1 MWQQERTCK
10 NDQSTIGECCV
21 KLCLDVGNSHIYG
34 GVYDS
39 ARLLMTFRKSSR
51 TGASSDEYG
60 LFFRSVLRENNVN
73 PDLVT
78 DVALCS
84 VVPEV
89 VYTISAACQKYFN
102 TAPFILQAGVK
113 TGLKIQY
120 RNPLEVGADRIANA
134 IAGADRYPRENL
146 IIVDLGTATTLC
158 VIGKDRSYR
167 GGIILPGLKM
177 SMQALESGTSKLG
190 SVEIIRRD
198 KCLGRDTAESI
209 QSGLF
214 FGHLGALR
222 EIMQRV
228 QIETFGG
235 DKPKVL
241 ATGGFASLFDG
252 SGLFDEIVPDLVL
265 KGLEIALDMN
275 LDAAKSRS

>member
-1 MWQQERTCK
+1 M
-10 NDQSTIGECCV
+10 

-39 ARLLMTFRKSSR
+39 GRALLTFRKSSK

-60 LFFRSVLRENNVN
+60 LFFRSVLRENNLD
-73 PDLVT
+73 PELIDSI
-78 DVALCS
+78 ALCS

-89 VYTISAACQKYFN
+89 VYTISAACQKYFSRP
-102 TAPFILQAGVK
+102 PFLLQAGVK

-134 IAGADRYPRENL
+134 IAGIDRCPSENL

-158 VIGKDRSYR
+158 VVGKDRSYR

-190 SVEIIRRD
+190 SVEIVRKD
-198 KCLGRDTAESI
+198 TCLGRATAESI
-209 QSGLF
+209 QSGLY

-222 EIMQRV
+222 EIMHRV
-228 QIETFGG
+228 QYETFDGQ
-235 DKPKVL
+235 KPKVI
-241 ATGGFASLFDG
+241 ATGGFASLFEAAD
-252 SGLFDEIVPDLVL
+252 LFDEVIPDLVL
-265 KGLEIALDMN
+265 RGLLVALALN
-275 LDAAKSRS
+275 TPAPTLRA

>member
-1 MWQQERTCK
+1 
-10 NDQSTIGECCV
+10 V

-34 GVYDS
+34 GVYKS
-39 ARLLMTFRKSSR
+39 GKALLTFRKSSKM
-51 TGASSDEYG
+51 GASSDEYG
-60 LFFRSVLRENNVN
+60 LFFRSVLRENKLD
-73 PDLVT
+73 PDQVSR
-78 DVALCS
+78 VALCS

-89 VYTISAACQKYFN
+89 VYTISAACQKYFG

-134 IAGADRYPRENL
+134 IAGVEKFPGENL
-146 IIVDLGTATTLC
+146 VIVDLGTATTLC
-158 VIGKDRSYR
+158 VISKDRSYR
-167 GGIILPGLKM
+167 GGIILPGLRM

-198 KCLGRDTAESI
+198 TCLGRATVESI
-209 QSGLF
+209 QSGLY

-222 EIMQRV
+222 EIMHRV
-228 QIETFGG
+228 QQEEFNGQR
-235 DKPKVL
+235 PKVL

-252 SGLFDEIVPDLVL
+252 ADLFDQVIPDLVL
-265 KGLEIALDMN
+265 RGLMSALSLNAD
-275 LDAAKSRS
+275 